1 LVIVVVF
8 LCGVIFF
15 VYRRYRK
22 VLQVGEKSHK
32 PESEMYI
39 VKTKD
44 IEEQIQSIVAGN
56 FTNSKVDF
64 GKTMYNEGENYN
76 AEYGKLSNH
85 KVGEE
90 KNERT
95 EKQLVSDQPVDICFA
110 LNKVNS
116 YL

>member
-1 LVIVVVF
+1 VF

-22 VLQVGEKSHK
+22 VVQVAEKSQK
-32 PESEMYI
+32 PESEMYRVI
-39 VKTKD
+39 TKD

-56 FTNSKVDF
+56 FMNSKVDIS
-64 GKTMYNEGENYN
+64 KTMYNEGENCN
-76 AEYGKLSNH
+76 PEYGKLSNH

-95 EKQLVSDQPVDICFA
+95 ESQLVSDQTVDFRLA
-110 LNKVNS
+110 LNKVS
-116 YL
+116 SDL